1 MTFEKLHTVYELKAF
16 RILIKEFRKLSAKL
30 PIEILTP
37 TNAENVISVFIR
49 KSSLQNALFKIHLI
63 IGQDAGKRQLQEFA
77 KLERGL
83 KRRPAS
89 KYPLFSKAFQAWL
102 LNYYQQYGGENIT
115 LLTETYVEAVVN
127 EIQKATEANET
138 MEQMRDRILKT
149 VNSPNFYK
157 WQAARIARTETTF
170 AINAGTEITG
180 DFTEIVV
187 LKKWMTRRDGKER
200 TTHLEADNQTIE
212 RDELFTVGGE
222 RLKYPGDKSS
232 GASASN
238 LVNCRCERTFI
249 AKRDA
254 DGNLVM
260 KNN

>member
-1 MTFEKLHTVYELKAF
+1 MNFEKLHTVYELKAF
-16 RILIKEFRKLSAKL
+16 RILIKEFRKLSAAM
-30 PIEILTP
+30 PIDILTP
-37 TNAENVISVFIR
+37 TNAENVLSVFIR
-49 KSSLQNALFKIHLI
+49 KSSLQNALFKIHLM

-77 KLERGL
+77 KLERGI

-115 LLTETYVEAVVN
+115 LLTETYVATVVT
-127 EIQKATEANET
+127 EIQKSTELNET
-138 MEQMRDRILKT
+138 IEEMRDRILKT
-149 VNSPNFYK
+149 VNSPTFYK
-157 WQAARIARTETTF
+157 WQAMRIARTETTF
-170 AINAGTEITG
+170 AINSGTEITG
-180 DFTEIVV
+180 DFTEIVM

-200 TTHLEADNQTIE
+200 DSHFAADGQLVE
-212 RDELFTVGGE
+212 KDDLFSVGGE
-222 RLKYPGDKSS
+222 KMKYPGDKSS

-260 KNN
+260 K